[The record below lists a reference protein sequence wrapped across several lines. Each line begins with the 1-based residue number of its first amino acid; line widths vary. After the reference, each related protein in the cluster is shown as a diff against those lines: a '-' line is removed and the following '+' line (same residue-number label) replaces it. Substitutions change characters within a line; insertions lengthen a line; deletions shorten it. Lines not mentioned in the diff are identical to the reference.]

1 MKFIEEIV
9 VEEFLPT
16 VRSMLAE
23 ALRERG
29 LTQREV
35 ATALGISQS
44 AVSKYAHGDV
54 DRNQTVLEDTRVQDL
69 VDRVAEGLA
78 SGSLSQ
84 VGALLEIEVLIR
96 QLERDDLLASLHE
109 EAMPGLAGTTNPFSV
124 HDPDS
129 ELRASEQ
136 VLASVRRGLR
146 LLENTERFPPLIP
159 NVGTNLVECTPAAT
173 DIQDVVGVPGRIF
186 NVKGQ
191 VSVPAGPEFG
201 ASEHVASVLLAIRA
215 AGSAARAA
223 LNIRYDP
230 EILQHLEAH
239 GLTTAQFDAD
249 YEDIETALQ
258 GVDGESVDV
267 IYQTGGFGIE
277 PIIYVLAPT
286 ATAAV
291 ERVRTLIRHE

>member
-54 DRNQTVLEDTRVQDL
+54 ERNRAVLDDSRVQEL
-69 VDRVAEGLA
+69 VDRVADGLA

-84 VGALLEIEVLIR
+84 VGALLEIEVTIR
-96 QLERDDLLASLHE
+96 QLERGDLLATLHE
-109 EAMPGLAGTTNPFSV
+109 EAMPGLAGTTDPFSV

-146 LLENTERFPPLIP
+146 LLENTAGFPSLIP
-159 NVGTNLVECTPAAT
+159 HVGTNLVECTPTAV
-173 DIQDVVGVPGRIF
+173 DIQDVGGVPGRVF
-186 NVKGQ
+186 AVKGD

-201 ASEHVASVLLAIRA
+201 ASEHVASVLLAMRA
-215 AGSAARAA
+215 QGNPARAA
-223 LNIRYDP
+223 LNIRYAAELV
-230 EILQHLEAH
+230 EILKAE
-239 GLTTAQFDAD
+239 GLTAVEFDAEYD
-249 YEDIETALQ
+249 DVESAVSVEAAETA
-258 GVDGESVDV
+258 DV

-277 PIIYVLAPT
+277 PMIYILAPD
-286 ATAAV
+286 ATTAV
-291 ERVRTLIRHE
+291 ERVRTLIQDE